1 MCPHH
6 IDNQQQGLDVRK
18 QIVSSSPPL
27 PPIQTCFFYSCAK
40 MTKYG
45 RFAFFPTSSKI
56 LDKEAY
62 TVLAKKYSASVC

>member
-1 MCPHH
+1 M
-6 IDNQQQGLDVRK
+6 
-18 QIVSSSPPL
+18 
-27 PPIQTCFFYSCAK
+27 K

-45 RFAFFPTSSKI
+45 MFSFFPTSKI